1 MFKVPTLPPAKKKC
15 NKLTLDLLL
24 ERYENKDLDFLRKMH
39 VSQNVKLFL
48 KTLISVMNIQFLCQ
62 FWFTSKSR
70 CFTKWLF

>member
-1 MFKVPTLPPAKKKC
+1 MFKAPTLPPAKKKC
-15 NKLTLDLLL
+15 NKLTLDW
-24 ERYENKDLDFLRKMH
+24 YENKDLDFLGEMH

-70 CFTKWLF
+70 CSTKWLF

>member
-1 MFKVPTLPPAKKKC
+1 MFKAPTLPPTKKKC
-15 NKLTLDLLL
+15 NKLTLDW
-24 ERYENKDLDFLRKMH
+24 YENKDLDFLGEMH